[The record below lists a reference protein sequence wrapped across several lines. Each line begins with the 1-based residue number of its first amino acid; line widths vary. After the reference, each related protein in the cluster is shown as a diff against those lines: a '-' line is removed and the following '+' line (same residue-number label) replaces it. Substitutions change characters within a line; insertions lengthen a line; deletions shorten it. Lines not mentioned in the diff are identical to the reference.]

1 MCQITRIQIKSGSIQ
16 IAGFNT
22 VMSTDI
28 SNKTL
33 RWGIIG
39 CGNVTEVKSGPAYQK
54 TSGFELLA
62 VMRRDHDKAKDYA
75 QRHGVPKF
83 YANADQ
89 LINDPEI
96 DAIYIATPPDSHKEY
111 ALMVADAGKPCCIEK
126 PLAPSH
132 ADCCEIVDVFAEKN
146 IPLFVAYYRRSLPRF
161 EKVKQ
166 IIESGKIGQLRHINW
181 QLQKTAS
188 TLDKSGAYNWRT
200 DKKIARGGY
209 FDDLASHGL
218 DLFAFFL
225 GDYQQVQGI
234 TKNQQNLYSAFDA
247 ITACWIHKNGVTG
260 NGFWNFGCS
269 ENTDQVEIFG
279 SEGKIIFSV
288 FDEKSIRIVKGSL
301 PEEIIQID
309 NPPHVQM
316 PHVEK
321 LRDALLYNKTHPST
335 GASSLQSS
343 WAMEEILKE

>member
-1 MCQITRIQIKSGSIQ
+1 MCQITRIRIKSVSIQ

-22 VMSTDI
+22 VMSTNI

-62 VMRRDHDKAKDYA
+62 VMRRDRDKAEDYA
-75 QRHGVPKF
+75 LRHGVPKF
-83 YANADQ
+83 YADADQ

-132 ADCCEIVDVFAEKN
+132 ADCIEIVDVFAKKN

-161 EKVKQ
+161 EKIKQ
-166 IIESGKIGQLRHINW
+166 IIDSGKIGNLRHISW
-181 QLQKTAS
+181 QLQKAAS
-188 TLDKSGAYNWRT
+188 PLDKSGAYNWRT

-218 DLFAFFL
+218 DLFAFFF

-234 TKNQQNLYSAFDA
+234 VKNQQALYSAFDA
-247 ITACWIHKNGVTG
+247 ITSCWIHKNGVLAVV
-260 NGFWNFGCS
+260 FGILVAVK
-269 ENTDQVEIFG
+269 TPI
-279 SEGKIIFSV
+279 
-288 FDEKSIRIVKGSL
+288 KSKYL
-301 PEEIIQID
+301 AAK
-309 NPPHVQM
+309 
-316 PHVEK
+316 EK
-321 LRDALLYNKTHPST
+321 LFFRYSMKNLYEY
-335 GASSLQSS
+335 
-343 WAMEEILKE
+343 WRRILCKRK